1 MTKANQST
9 TQKYILGF
17 LMLAGWFALVSQFYI
32 NINSKAAALPE
43 LITRYFSYFTILTN
57 LIVAIYCTVLLLNP
71 RSKPG
76 TFFASY
82 RTSTAITVYILIVGI
97 IYNIILRSIW
107 NPQGLQLL
115 VDELLHSVIPVL
127 FLLYWICF
135 VPKQNLKRQEL
146 LPWLIYPLLYII
158 LILVRGSFSGFYPYP
173 FINVTNLGLQ
183 QVLINAAGIT
193 AIFIAVS
200 LLFITMGNLMSKKN
214 TSVPGKA

>member
-9 TQKYILGF
+9 SQKYILGF
-17 LMLAGWFALVSQFYI
+17 LALAGWFALVSQFYI
-32 NINSKAAALPE
+32 NITSNAAALPE

-57 LIVAIYCTVLLLNP
+57 LLVTIYCTVLLLNP
-71 RSKPG
+71 LSKPG

-97 IYNIILRSIW
+97 IYNIILRFIW
-107 NPQGLQLL
+107 NPQGLQML

-127 FLLYWICF
+127 FFIYWICF
-135 VPKQNLKRQEL
+135 VPKQSLKGKQL

-193 AIFIAVS
+193 AIFIAIS
-200 LLFITMGNLMSKKN
+200 SLFIMMGNLMSKKN